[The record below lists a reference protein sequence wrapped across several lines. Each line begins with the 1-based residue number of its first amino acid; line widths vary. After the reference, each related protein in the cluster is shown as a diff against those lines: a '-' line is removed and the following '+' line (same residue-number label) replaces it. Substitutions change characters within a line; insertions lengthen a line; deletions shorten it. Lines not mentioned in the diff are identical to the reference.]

1 MRYHLKN
8 TDGSQSAS
16 WGNAN
21 KSPPTTISEIKNG
34 ITPLYISPIGTFVM
48 FFTTNTQTAT
58 GGITTPTATVM
69 ANYNAKPYRIK
80 TQFLYCR

>member
-34 ITPLYISPIGTFVM
+34 ITPLYISPIGTFCDV
-48 FFTTNTQTAT
+48 FYDEHTDRNRWDNN
-58 GGITTPTATVM
+58 PTATVM
-69 ANYNAKPYRIK
+69 AITTPNHIG
-80 TQFLYCR
+80 